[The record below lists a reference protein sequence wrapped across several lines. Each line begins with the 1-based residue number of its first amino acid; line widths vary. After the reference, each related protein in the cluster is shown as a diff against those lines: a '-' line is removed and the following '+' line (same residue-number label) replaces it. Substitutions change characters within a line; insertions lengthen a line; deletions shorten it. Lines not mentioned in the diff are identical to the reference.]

1 MTQSVEQAAQV
12 PGRVIEDVTVQP
24 AEHWARVVPQGSRV
38 RFIDLEGKQ
47 AIDFL
52 AYNAHDPSERYNAA
66 DTMKY
71 AGTIFLTKGHGIY
84 TDMGR
89 KLFTIVED
97 TCGRHDTIGGCCS
110 AESNQ
115 LRYTDANTPNC
126 RDTFP
131 QGPSRARPRQEGHR
145 SQPQLLHE
153 RPRRAGRRHGPSRR
167 LLPTRRPHRTPS
179 RNGHPSRSLQLPPNP
194 QPRQRLHPHPH
205 PHHRV
210 EALAGRANPLNGR
223 PYTHYLSKL
232 LRCLLCDLGH
242 VIKPQ
247 LERPRRTWMSA
258 AHQAPTPLNW
268 RKSTK
273 QLRIPLFGKQSTP
286 ASDGRSEH

>member
-126 RDTFP
+126 RDTFLKGLAEHGLGKKDIVANLNFFMNVP
-131 QGPSRARPRQEGHR
+131 VEENGAMVLVEGY
-145 SQPQLLHE
+145 SQPGDLVELQAEMDTLAVVSNCPQT
-153 RPRRAGRRHGPSRR
+153 RNPVNAFTPPRFASSSGNRSG
-167 LLPTRRPHRTPS
+167 TR
-179 RNGHPSRSLQLPPNP
+179 
-194 QPRQRLHPHPH
+194 
-205 PHHRV
+205 
-210 EALAGRANPLNGR
+210 
-223 PYTHYLSKL
+223 
-232 LRCLLCDLGH
+232 
-242 VIKPQ
+242 
-247 LERPRRTWMSA
+247 
-258 AHQAPTPLNW
+258 
-268 RKSTK
+268 
-273 QLRIPLFGKQSTP
+273 
-286 ASDGRSEH
+286 